1 MGRLVAKPH
10 ALLCNRLFCT
20 NLRRLVDRR
29 KRATMALNKKL
40 WSSHEKFLDNS
51 IKTLYNIIIDNLNL
65 KSGESKMATANYTEQ
80 QTKEMVAKYEAAPT
94 KDTVEAIAEQFGK
107 NTRSVIAK
115 LSREGVYKAQPR
127 TTKSGEPVVLK
138 QELVDSIQVHF
149 GTELPSLVK
158 ASKADLQK
166 IVDFIS

>member
-1 MGRLVAKPH
+1 
-10 ALLCNRLFCT
+10 
-20 NLRRLVDRR
+20 
-29 KRATMALNKKL
+29 MA
-40 WSSHEKFLDNS
+40 S
-51 IKTLYNIIIDNLNL
+51 
-65 KSGESKMATANYTEQ
+65 ANYTEQ
-80 QTKEMVAKYEAAPT
+80 QTKEMVAQYEAAPT
-94 KDTVEAIAEQFGK
+94 RDTVEAIAEQFGK